1 MHMTTEPAQ
10 SRKGRPPLPHDQKRR
25 TIGISLSP
33 AALARIQR
41 LASTLGMS
49 QGEYIE
55 SILEANADVVIA
67 PPSSWKVFRFQRD
80 AASDL
85 HAADGKPFSKFI
97 DEGWRVEQMFPPDA
111 HGAIDIAMSH
121 ATVERSKAEIFK
133 DARTLSSNWVR
144 QYAAA
149 ESAVSGIYKSSP
161 HLVVG
166 TLSMAQRLDGG
177 PPVPFWDVE
186 WTCGCYGR
194 RYQPGDIVM
203 LLPCDVH
210 RGLVESWRLPA
221 SQPFKRKRP
230 NEQSR
235 PMVCDADIIQDI
247 TLAIGR
253 YCGGSVSWMPKV
265 DTSTGFLLSNPP
277 RERVLKVS
285 DDWIAAAANQG
296 RKVLETDPDLRA
308 ALDQLQWLQLGQ
320 VVFLPGQGP
329 SEVRSA

>member
-1 MHMTTEPAQ
+1 MTTGQAQ
-10 SRKGRPPLPHDQKRR
+10 LRRGRPPLPRDQKRR

-67 PPSSWKVFRFQRD
+67 PASRWKVFSFQRN

-85 HAADGKPFSKFI
+85 HAADGKPFSQFI
-97 DEGWRVEQMFPPDA
+97 DEGWRVEQMFPPDSE
-111 HGAIDIAMSH
+111 GAISVAMSN
-121 ATVERSKAEIFK
+121 TIVERSKAEIFK
-133 DARTLSSNWVR
+133 EARTLSRDWVR

-166 TLSMAQRLDGG
+166 TLSMAQKLDGG
-177 PPVPFWDVE
+177 PPVRFWDVE
-186 WTCGCYGR
+186 WSCGCYGR

-230 NEQSR
+230 N
-235 PMVCDADIIQDI
+235 
-247 TLAIGR
+247 
-253 YCGGSVSWMPKV
+253 
-265 DTSTGFLLSNPP
+265 
-277 RERVLKVS
+277 
-285 DDWIAAAANQG
+285 
-296 RKVLETDPDLRA
+296 
-308 ALDQLQWLQLGQ
+308 
-320 VVFLPGQGP
+320 
-329 SEVRSA
+329 